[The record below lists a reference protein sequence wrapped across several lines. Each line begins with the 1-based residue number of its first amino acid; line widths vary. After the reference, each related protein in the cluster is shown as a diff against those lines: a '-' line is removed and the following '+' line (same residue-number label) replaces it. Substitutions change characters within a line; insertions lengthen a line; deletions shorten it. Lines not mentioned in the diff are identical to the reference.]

1 MLNGKEFL
9 GNLWNTIF
17 YPNESEEVKNGRLPQ
32 KFVKKY
38 ALRK

>member
-1 MLNGKEFL
+1 MTNGKEFQR
-9 GNLWNTIF
+9 NLWNTF
-17 YPNESEEVKNGRLPQ
+17 FTRMSEEVKNGRLPQ